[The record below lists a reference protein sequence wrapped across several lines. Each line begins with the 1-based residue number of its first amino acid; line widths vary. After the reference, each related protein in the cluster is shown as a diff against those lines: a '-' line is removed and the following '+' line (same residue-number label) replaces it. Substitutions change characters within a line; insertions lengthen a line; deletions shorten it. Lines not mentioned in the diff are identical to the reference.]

1 MTDARPRTSAGRSR
15 RRRRSVQTRRP
26 NHWWWAV
33 AGLAAVAVLVAFVAG
48 GGGGGGGGGLSGATT
63 VGFVGGDLHSLVAD
77 PADPGRLFAGGHQA
91 VSVST
96 DGGRTWRRVS
106 TLDAADAMGWAFTG
120 DAVWVSGH
128 PGLSRSDDG
137 GRTFVRSNDGLPYT
151 DVHAFGAGASALYG
165 ASPRAGVFVS
175 TDGGRSWT
183 TRAERAGQAF
193 FGRILVDPADGEHL
207 VAADARSGPVESTDG
222 GRSWRPLGGLR
233 AATWVS
239 WAGPQRVLVAS
250 GPAGAATS
258 ADGGR
263 SWQPLEPPAGA
274 TLVEGSSSDADLL
287 YAAALRGDS
296 AEVWVSRDGGRVWAR
311 P

>member
-1 MTDARPRTSAGRSR
+1 MTEARARTSAGRSHR
-15 RRRRSVQTRRP
+15 RRRPAQTRRP
-26 NHWWWAV
+26 NNWWWAV
-33 AGLAAVAVLVAFVAG
+33 AGLVAVAVLVAFAARGGGDGAG
-48 GGGGGGGGGLSGATT
+48 GSSGTST
-63 VGFVGGDLHSLVAD
+63 VGFVGGDLHSLVVD
-77 PADPGRLFAGGHQA
+77 PAVPGRLFVGGHQA

-96 DGGRTWRRVS
+96 DGGRSWRRVGS
-106 TLDAADAMGWAFTG
+106 LDDADAMGWAFTA
-120 DAVWVSGH
+120 DAIWVSGH
-128 PGLSRSDDG
+128 PGLSRSEDG
-137 GRTFVRSNDGLPYT
+137 GRTFARSNDGLPDT
-151 DVHAFGAGASALYG
+151 DVHALGAGANAVYG
-165 ASPRAGVFVS
+165 ASTRAGVFVS

-222 GRSWRPLGGLR
+222 GQSWRPLGGLR

-250 GPAGAATS
+250 GLAGAATS
-258 ADGGR
+258 SDGGR
-263 SWQPLEPPAGA
+263 SWRPLELPSGA
-274 TLVEGSSSDADLL
+274 TLVEGRDSDADLL
-287 YAAALRGDS
+287 YAAAPRGDS